1 MTARCPCRMMWPHF
15 EKSDQIRIFTENIRI
30 LLTKLTLSVDKS
42 VIERAKAYAKQ
53 TGRSL
58 SELVESYLESIT
70 REETEFEVSPKLKQ
84 LIGSVTL
91 PADFND
97 EVELRAARES
107 KHLR

>member
-1 MTARCPCRMMWPHF
+1 MMWPHF
-15 EKSDQIRIFTENIRI
+15 EKSDQIRIFTEKIRI
-30 LLTKLTLSVDKS
+30 MLTKLTLSVDKS

-58 SELVESYLESIT
+58 SELVGSYLESIT
-70 REETEFEVSPKLKQ
+70 REETEFEVSLKLKQ

-91 PADFND
+91 PADFN
-97 EVELRAARES
+97 EEEELRAARES

>member
-1 MTARCPCRMMWPHF
+1 M
-15 EKSDQIRIFTENIRI
+15 
-30 LLTKLTLSVDKS
+30 LTKLTLSVDKS

-70 REETEFEVSPKLKQ
+70 RQETEFEVSPKLKQ

-91 PADFND
+91 PADFN
-97 EVELRAARES
+97 EEEELRAARES

>member
-1 MTARCPCRMMWPHF
+1 M
-15 EKSDQIRIFTENIRI
+15 
-30 LLTKLTLSVDKS
+30 LTKLTLSVDKS

-70 REETEFEVSPKLKQ
+70 RQETEFEVSPKLKQ
-84 LIGSVTL
+84 LIGSVNL
-91 PADFND
+91 PADFNE
-97 EVELRAARES
+97 EVELRSARES